1 MISGQLS
8 SRAIAKPLD
17 SDSAAELVEQ
27 ISSVADPTRLRVLSL
42 LAVSSDH
49 HYRPEGLTR
58 DLGLSPEATVNALDR
73 LVRAGL
79 VEHSSTGTLAPTA
92 DAWIRFGRLLTR
104 PSTAAAPPSESTR
117 DEGALIAPK
126 SLITKRGPGQ
136 EVLPDI
142 IIRIADQLTHRFAAN
157 FSHDTV
163 YRYVSDTYFLL
174 QERAKVQRFLPSL
187 TSRFATDRLTALAS
201 ARGLT
206 LHRVPEILFVCVR
219 NGGRSQIAASILKQ
233 LAGDRVNVRS
243 AGSAPGEGIDL
254 AVVRLLDEIGISVA
268 GEYPKPLTD
277 EIVQASDFVI
287 TMGCGDACP
296 VYPGRRYLDWAID
309 DPVGLDDDQVRQI
322 RDEIF
327 DRVESL
333 LPELITPR

>member
-1 MISGQLS
+1 MTSDQLS

-17 SDSAAELVEQ
+17 DHSATELAYQ
-27 ISSVADPTRLRVLSL
+27 LSAVADPVRLRVLSL

-49 HYRPEGLTR
+49 HYRPEGLSQ
-58 DLGLSPEATVNALDR
+58 DLDLESDVTEDALDR

-79 VEHSSTGTLAPTA
+79 VEHSSAGTLAPSA
-92 DAWIRFGRLLTR
+92 DAWIRFGRLLTK
-104 PSTAAAPPSESTR
+104 PSTAAQPSIELSSYDR
-117 DEGALIAPK
+117 RLIAAGT
-126 SLITKRGPGQ
+126 LIASRGSDQ
-136 EVLPDI
+136 EILPDI
-142 IIRIADQLTHRFAAN
+142 IVRIADQLSHRFAAN

-163 YRYVSDTYFLL
+163 YRYVGDTYLLL
-174 QERAKVQRFLPSL
+174 QERAKVKRFLPSL

-233 LAGDRVNVRS
+233 LAGDRLNVRS
-243 AGSAPGEGIDL
+243 AGSTPGEGVDPT
-254 AVVRLLDEIGISVA
+254 VVRLLDEIGISVA

-296 VYPGRRYLDWAID
+296 VYPGRRYLDWAIE
-309 DPVGLDDDQVRQI
+309 DPLGLTDDQVRQI
-322 RDEIF
+322 RDEIY
-327 DRVESL
+327 DRVKSL
-333 LPELITPR
+333 LPELVTPR